1 MWCGSKG
8 IDCPDRGV
16 FGECYR
22 SACGL
27 PNAEPSKLGTSL
39 INMTVVSTD
48 KQMERWLED
57 PIHRKAMEEFVERLR
72 VKEIERLKHKAKFY
86 YNLAKSYICD
96 VIYDEELEEEYE
108 K

>member
-1 MWCGSKG
+1 MWCGAEG
-8 IDCPDRGV
+8 IDCPDCGV

-39 INMTVVSTD
+39 INMTVVSID
-48 KQMERWLED
+48 RQIERWRED
-57 PIHRKAMEEFVERLR
+57 HIHRKAMEEFVERLK
-72 VKEIERLKHKAKFY
+72 VKEIERLKNKAKFY
-86 YNLAKSYICD
+86 YNLAKSYMCD
-96 VIYDEELEEEYE
+96 VIYDEELEEDHE